1 VSSDSEFR
9 SEGSVPV
16 SDLEAK
22 LIDVTRFEPSHLT
35 PVQLQNVVVD
45 DQPDGVGVRAFA
57 SLDMKTP
64 SSAMAVW
71 RRREKERKS
80 LEREIRVLSF
90 DFGGAIGEGEEK
102 EEKRREE
109 RVIIMV

>member
-1 VSSDSEFR
+1 VVSSDSEFR

-16 SDLEAK
+16 SDLEDK

-90 DFGGAIGEGEEK
+90 DFGGAIREGGEK
-102 EEKRREE
+102 EEKR
-109 RVIIMV
+109 VIIMV